1 MHLEFLISSDKLS
14 SNILIHFIDVD
25 SHDYSFCEPG
35 IHYWHQFLNPSW
47 YSTNG
52 TISIS
57 IVPPYQ
63 EDGCYFNLYYNGTD
77 IEETFIFSKK
87 KLPKSYFAK
96 WIISHYRGAI
106 YKIQTSNLKGMN
118 YLN

>member
-1 MHLEFLISSDKLS
+1 MNSLLIEITFHQIFL
-14 SNILIHFIDVD
+14 NHFTDVD
-25 SHDYSFCEPG
+25 SLDLSFCNLG
-35 IHYWHQFLNPSW
+35 IQYWHLIPR

-63 EDGCYFNLYYNGTD
+63 EDGCYFSLYYNGTEL
-77 IEETFIFSKK
+77 EETFIFSKK
-87 KLPKSYFAK
+87 KLPKSYFES
-96 WIISHYRGAI
+96 WSISHFRGAL
-106 YKIQTSNLKGMN
+106 YKIQTSNVKGMN